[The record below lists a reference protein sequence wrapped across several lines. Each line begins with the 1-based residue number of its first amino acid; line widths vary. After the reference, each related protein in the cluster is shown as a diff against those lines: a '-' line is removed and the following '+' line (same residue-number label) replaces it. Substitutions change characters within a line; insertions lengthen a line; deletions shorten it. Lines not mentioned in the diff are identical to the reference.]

1 MNAYNYMDHININR
15 HDPLI
20 SYYKS
25 EYKGDWIVAYSNFIE
40 SKKKER
46 NAIFFGAFKKIIH
59 GILHPREK
67 AVEDQLALSKT
78 HHDVDILQ
86 RNMMQKSVI

>member
-40 SKKKER
+40 SKKKKETQFSLGLLR
-46 NAIFFGAFKKIIH
+46 KLFMEFYIQGK
-59 GILHPREK
+59 R
-67 AVEDQLALSKT
+67 Q
-78 HHDVDILQ
+78 
-86 RNMMQKSVI
+86 